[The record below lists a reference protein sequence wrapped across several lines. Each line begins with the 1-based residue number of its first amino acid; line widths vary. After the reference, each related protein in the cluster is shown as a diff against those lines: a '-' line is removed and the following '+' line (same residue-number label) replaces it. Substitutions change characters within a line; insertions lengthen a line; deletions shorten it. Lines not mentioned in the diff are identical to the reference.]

1 MPTRHQ
7 YLAQPL
13 EERLRRMER
22 TPDEVEALIREH
34 SDAQLSRRPGPK
46 NWAAKEVICHLRDIE
61 ELFILRF
68 HMMLGTEEP
77 TFLVLG
83 ELPPEPQR
91 WGIGGPIGMP
101 LDPDR
106 WATER
111 QYLRSDAGEA
121 ATALRRRR
129 EETLAFLGRLTAV
142 QWQRGSVHVTLGR
155 MTFGDWTALVA
166 AHDDVHIGQ
175 MQRALVGRA

>member
-7 YLAQPL
+7 YLTQPL

-22 TPDEVEALIREH
+22 SFDEIAAIIRGH
-34 SDAQLSRRPGPK
+34 SDSELSRRPDAK

-83 ELPPEPQR
+83 ELPPEPER
-91 WGIGGPIGMP
+91 WGIGEPIGMP

-106 WATER
+106 WALER
-111 QYLRSDAGEA
+111 QYLRNDAGEA
-121 ATALRRRR
+121 VAALERRRN
-129 EETLAFLGRLTAV
+129 ETLVFLGRLTAA
-142 QWQRGSVHVTLGR
+142 QWQRRSVHVTLGP
-155 MTFGDWTALVA
+155 MTFGDWAALVA
-166 AHDDVHIGQ
+166 AHDDAHIGQ
-175 MQRALVGRA
+175 MQRALLGRP